1 MAGLGPGHA
10 RETGSVRRSR
20 RARVEAARGWL
31 TAAGVLVSTW
41 VVELPI
47 HAADEDA
54 AWPPIHEYQ
63 PAEALGARGAEAGV
77 PFGGITLADSP
88 GLPHADDRVVL
99 FVVLDERVAQTQWLV
114 QLAGPV
120 RTASTTGEG
129 RIRETLLYGMD
140 GRAIRFPHRRETYTI
155 LSIGPHR
162 PGDAAD
168 RVPVRSLEVGMN
180 AAFLD
185 ERFDRAAGFMLRT
198 GRARRDG
205 ALRPDE
211 WFTVLP
217 HPPVPP
223 DAAARER
230 FVVAAGLT
238 DADERAIA
246 ATVPSLNEFARVI
259 SRTPGLREV
268 LFSVVEKPSVWSL
281 LANLGRIETDFRF
294 RSGEVV
300 PSGEPPLGF
309 AGIGPCYVVP
319 FTFSINGK
327 AALECTML
335 VAEPRP
341 PLRLCGGIVAIVAE
355 VPGRSDVRLIVRV
368 LAARPG
374 VAPARVP

>member
-1 MAGLGPGHA
+1 MVVRDWIAAACALAIAWAGAVP
-10 RETGSVRRSR
+10 VR
-20 RARVEAARGWL
+20 AA
-31 TAAGVLVSTW
+31 
-41 VVELPI
+41 E
-47 HAADEDA
+47 EDDG
-54 AWPPIHEYQ
+54 WPPIHEYQ
-63 PAEALGARGAEAGV
+63 PAEALAARAAEAGV
-77 PFGGITLADSP
+77 PFWGITLADSSGP
-88 GLPHADDRVVL
+88 PHADDRVVL
-99 FVVLDERVAQTQWLV
+99 FVVFDERVAQTQWLV
-114 QLAGPV
+114 QLTGPL

-129 RIRETLLYGMD
+129 RAREIVLYGMD
-140 GRAIRFPHRRETYTI
+140 GRAIRFAHCRETYGI

-162 PGDAAD
+162 SGDSAD
-168 RVPVRSLEVGMN
+168 RVSVRGLEVGMN

-205 ALRPDE
+205 TLRPEE

-238 DADERAIA
+238 DEDERAIA

-259 SRTPGLREV
+259 ARTPGLREV
-268 LFSVVEKPSVWSL
+268 LFSVVEKPSLWSL

-300 PSGEPPLGF
+300 PSSEPPLGF
-309 AGIGPCYVVP
+309 AGVGRCYVVP

-335 VAEPRP
+335 VTEPRP

-374 VAPARVP
+374 AAPARVP